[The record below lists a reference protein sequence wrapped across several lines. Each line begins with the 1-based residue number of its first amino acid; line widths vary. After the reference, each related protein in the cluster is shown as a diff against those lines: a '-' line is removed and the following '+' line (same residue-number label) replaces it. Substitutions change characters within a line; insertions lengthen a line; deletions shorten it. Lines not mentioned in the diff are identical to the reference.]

1 MKKKLIGLSLMV
13 IVIFAAIRITIVAQA
28 SGGDHSVSDVEV
40 YTTAFYGDGTE
51 ANPWL
56 ISTADQ
62 LKQLANQVNSGNSF
76 QNKYL
81 ALQNDI
87 VLNAAS
93 NWIMIGQSAEN
104 SFRGTLDGGGHRIS
118 GLMLNSK
125 GAGEFQGLFGYNA
138 GTIRSLRVESASI
151 RLALPTSENQA
162 YYAGIVA
169 GCNSGIIKDTYST
182 AAITMTGRNIYAGGI
197 AGQNIGTIQSCY
209 FKGSIATEAVSG
221 TANGGGIA
229 GSHAGTILNS
239 YNIGSISASSYA
251 GGIAGI
257 SFGGVIKNSYNSG
270 TISSVMN
277 SGGICGANLLNAAT
291 ENSYYLDSCGGTR
304 SGIALTADAMTKQSS
319 FQGFDFSTIW
329 ALATALPQGYPNLVV
344 FAVKP
349 TVDSIS
355 VSPTAETVE
364 NKQTVS
370 ALADFTDLQPSA
382 WYYEPVLYCLQ
393 NGYMNGLSD
402 TEFAPEGTNSR
413 GMFVKMLANMAGI
426 NESEYGGASK
436 FTDVATGEWYS
447 AAVKWAA
454 EKNIINGMDAETF
467 DYSASITYQQAVVML
482 YQYAQLN
489 GLDNSFNKDARLA
502 FADGDLTAEWAE
514 EAMDWAVTKG
524 IFTGIGQMLEPQ
536 AAATRA
542 HIAQLVY
549 RYMK

>member
-28 SGGDHSVSDVEV
+28 SGGDHSVSDDEV
-40 YTTAFYGDGTE
+40 YTTAFSGGGTE
-51 ANPWL
+51 TNPWL

-118 GLMLNSK
+118 GLILNSK
-125 GAGEFQGLFGYNA
+125 DEGEFQGLFGYNA

-151 RLALPTSENQA
+151 WLTLPTSGNQS

-169 GCNSGIIKDTYST
+169 GCNSGIIENSYS
-182 AAITMTGRNIYAGGI
+182 AATITVTGRNIYAGGI

-229 GSHAGTILNS
+229 GSHSGTILNS
-239 YNIGSISASSYA
+239 YNTGSISASSYA

-277 SGGICGANLLNAAT
+277 SGGICGANLLSAVT

-304 SGIALTADAMTKQSS
+304 SGIALSAAAMTKQSS

-329 ALATALPQGYPNLVV
+329 ALATALPQGYPNLAV

-349 TVDSIS
+349 TADSIP
-355 VSPTAETVE
+355 VTQTGETAG
-364 NKQTVS
+364 NQPTVS
-370 ALADFTDLQPSA
+370 AFTDLQPSA
-382 WYYEPVLYCLQ
+382 WYYEAVIYCLQ
-393 NGYMNGLSD
+393 NGYMNGMSD
-402 TEFAPEGTNSR
+402 TEFAPEETNTR
-413 GMFVKMLANMAGI
+413 AMFVKMLADMAGI

-482 YQYAQLN
+482 YQYARLN
-489 GLDNSFNKDARLA
+489 GLDSGFNKDARLA

>member
-1 MKKKLIGLSLMV
+1 MKKTLIGLSLMV

-28 SGGDHSVSDVEV
+28 SGGDHSGSDVKV
-40 YTTAFYGDGTE
+40 YTTAFSGDGTE

-93 NWIMIGQSAEN
+93 SWIIIGQSAEN

-118 GLMLNSK
+118 GLVLNNRE
-125 GAGEFQGLFGYNA
+125 AGKFQGLFGYNA
-138 GTIRSLRVESASI
+138 GTIRSLRVESASV
-151 RLALPTSENQA
+151 RLALPASGNQV

-169 GCNSGIIKDTYST
+169 GCNSGIIRDTYST
-182 AAITMTGRNIYAGGI
+182 AAITMTGKDIYAGGI
-197 AGQNIGTIQSCY
+197 SGQNFGTIQSCY
-209 FKGSIATEAVSG
+209 FNGSIATEAVSG

-229 GSHAGTILNS
+229 GSHSGTILNC

-270 TISSVMN
+270 TILFTAN
-277 SGGICGANLLNAAT
+277 SGGICGANLLSAVT
-291 ENSYYLDSCGGTR
+291 ENCYYLDSCGGTR
-304 SGIALTADAMTKQSS
+304 SGTALTADAMSKQSS
-319 FQGFDFSTIW
+319 FQGFDFTTIW
-329 ALATALPQGYPNLVV
+329 VLPSALPQGYPNLAV

-349 TVDSIS
+349 AADTIPVTPTGETAGNQPTIS
-355 VSPTAETVE
+355 A
-364 NKQTVS
+364 
-370 ALADFTDLQPSA
+370 FTDLQPSA
-382 WYYEPVLYCLQ
+382 WYYEAVIYCLQ
-393 NGYMNGLSD
+393 NGYMNGMSD
-402 TEFAPEGTNSR
+402 TEFAPEGTNTR

-426 NESEYGGASK
+426 NESEYGDASK

-454 EKNIINGMDAETF
+454 EKNIIHGMEAETF

-482 YQYAQLN
+482 YQYARLN
-489 GLDNSFNKDARLA
+489 GLDSGFNKDARLA
-502 FADGDLTAEWAE
+502 FADGGLTAEWAE

-549 RYMK
+549 RCMK

>member
-1 MKKKLIGLSLMV
+1 MV
-13 IVIFAAIRITIVAQA
+13 IVIFAAIRITIVVQA
-28 SGGDHSVSDVEV
+28 SGGDHSGSDSVV
-40 YTTAFYGDGTE
+40 YTTTFSGGGTE
-51 ANPWL
+51 TNPWL
-56 ISTADQ
+56 IATADQ
-62 LKQLANQVNSGNSF
+62 LKLLANQVNSGKSF

-93 NWIMIGQSAEN
+93 DWIMIGQSAEN

-118 GLMLNSK
+118 GLILNSK
-125 GAGEFQGLFGYNA
+125 GTGEFQGLFGYNA
-138 GTIRSLRVESASI
+138 GTIRSLRVESASV
-151 RLALPTSENQA
+151 RLALPTSGNQA
-162 YYAGIVA
+162 YYAGTLA
-169 GCNSGIIKDTYST
+169 GCNSGIIENSYSSAT
-182 AAITMTGRNIYAGGI
+182 ITVTGRNIYAGGI

-209 FKGSIATEAVSG
+209 FNGSIAAEAVSG

-229 GSHAGTILNS
+229 GSHSGTILNC

-270 TISSVMN
+270 TIISVMN
-277 SGGICGANLLNAAT
+277 SGGICGANLLSAVT
-291 ENSYYLDSCGGTR
+291 ENCYYLDNCGGTR
-304 SGIALTADAMTKQSS
+304 SGIALSAAEMTKQSS

-329 ALATALPQGYPNLVV
+329 ALATALPQGYPNLAV

-349 TVDSIS
+349 TVDSIP
-355 VSPTAETVE
+355 VTPTIETAG
-364 NKQTVS
+364 NQPTIS
-370 ALADFTDLQPSA
+370 TFTDLQPSA
-382 WYYEPVLYCLQ
+382 WYYESVIYCLQ

-454 EKNIINGMDAETF
+454 EKNIINGIDAETF

-502 FADGDLTAEWAE
+502 YADGDLTAEWAE

-536 AAATRA
+536 AAASRA